1 MSASRVTVDHPHS
14 ALCLGEGFLFTA
26 AYIRP
31 ACEFPGLLGCPPS
44 ALHLTVGGAGG
55 TVTHEE
61 VIKPCPHFVGFPD
74 SAPVQ
79 RSF

>member
-1 MSASRVTVDHPHS
+1 MSASHMTVDHPHS

-44 ALHLTVGGAGG
+44 ALHLTVGVLG
-55 TVTHEE
+55 VQSRM
-61 VIKPCPHFVGFPD
+61 KR
-74 SAPVQ
+74 SLNPVHTLWGSRTQ
-79 RSF
+79 PL